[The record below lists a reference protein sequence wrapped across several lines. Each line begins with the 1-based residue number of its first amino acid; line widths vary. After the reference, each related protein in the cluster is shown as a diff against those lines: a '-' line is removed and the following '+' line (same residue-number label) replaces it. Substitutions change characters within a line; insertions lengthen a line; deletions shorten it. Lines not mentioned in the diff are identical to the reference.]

1 MRIILHF
8 LKPYKGLCFFAI
20 LCVIVDVVGA
30 LLIPTITANMINL
43 ALNRG
48 NFNEVIGL
56 GIVMFIIAVITG
68 IGALIG
74 CWICSKLSALLGKEM
89 RNALY
94 QKSLIFSS
102 TDFEQIGTSSMITR
116 TLNDIN
122 VIQQSFVMFMQMVLP
137 VPIMCI
143 MGVVFAFNIN
153 QDMGFLILGIMA
165 FVMIVAT
172 LIVRQASSIYEKL
185 QKFLDRV
192 NVVLR
197 ENITGVRIIRAFNK
211 ENHES
216 DRMKKSF
223 SDYAESAIQANRLFA
238 ALDSLAMVA
247 INICIVL
254 ILYIGGNKVGLGNME
269 IGDITAVTDYAIWI
283 LFYIV
288 MAQMVFI
295 LIPKAMICI
304 RRMEEVLSHNPEI
317 LDGSNTVFTNIEEED
332 EVIKF
337 ENATFRFKDAEE
349 DTLSHLS
356 FVCRR
361 GETTAII
368 GGTGSGKS
376 TIAKLILRYYDVSS
390 GSICLKG
397 TNIKDIT
404 QHALRDRIAY
414 VPQKAWLFSGSIA
427 DNLKYGKPD
436 ANEEEMKHALHVAQ
450 SEFVYALDDELQS
463 YVAQGGTN
471 FSGGQKQRISI
482 ARALIKNA
490 DVYIFDDSF
499 SALDFKTDAALRKA
513 LKEETKNTAVVIIA
527 QRISTIIQAEQIIV
541 LDDGKIVGI
550 GNHKHLMETCK
561 TYKDI
566 ADSQMKGG
574 NKNGK

>member
-20 LCVIVDVVGA
+20 LCVIVDVAGA

-102 TDFEQIGTSSMITR
+102 TDFEQFGTSSMITR
-116 TLNDIN
+116 TLNDMN
-122 VIQQSFVMFMQMVLP
+122 VIQQAFVMFMQMVLP

-172 LIVRQASSIYEKL
+172 LIVKQASSIYEKL

-317 LDGSNTVFTNIEEED
+317 LDGSNTVFTNIEGED

-550 GNHKHLMETCK
+550 GNHKQLMKTCK

>member
-20 LCVIVDVVGA
+20 LCVIVDVAGA

-102 TDFEQIGTSSMITR
+102 TDFEQFGTSSMITR
-116 TLNDIN
+116 TLNDMN
-122 VIQQSFVMFMQMVLP
+122 VIQQAFVMFMQMVLP

-172 LIVRQASSIYEKL
+172 LIVKQASSIYEKL

-317 LDGSNTVFTNIEEED
+317 LDGSNTVFTNIEGED

-471 FSGGQKQRISI
+471 FSED
-482 ARALIKNA
+482 KNS
-490 DVYIFDDSF
+490 VY
-499 SALDFKTDAALRKA
+499 L
-513 LKEETKNTAVVIIA
+513 
-527 QRISTIIQAEQIIV
+527 
-541 LDDGKIVGI
+541 
-550 GNHKHLMETCK
+550 
-561 TYKDI
+561 
-566 ADSQMKGG
+566 
-574 NKNGK
+574 

>member
-20 LCVIVDVVGA
+20 LCVIVDVAGA

-89 RNALY
+89 KNALY

-102 TDFEQIGTSSMITR
+102 TDFEQFGTSSMITR
-116 TLNDIN
+116 TLNDMN
-122 VIQQSFVMFMQMVLP
+122 VIQQAFVMFMQMVLP

-172 LIVRQASSIYEKL
+172 LIVKQASSIYEKL

-317 LDGSNTVFTNIEEED
+317 LDGSNTVFTNIEGED

-550 GNHKHLMETCK
+550 GNHKQLMKTCK